1 MRTLSLARRF
11 GMNCRQIRSSRSMVC
26 SGYWKVAGNL
36 VIVSKVVGE
45 LGPRDAYLKMAEVVR
60 LVPTDS
66 FSSQLLRIKL
76 ISPKSLFMRRYA
88 QYSRRL
94 HQSRGTA
101 RWFPSRRGLR

>member
-1 MRTLSLARRF
+1 MSYTSTALSDADVEFGKTLWYELQANPQF
-11 GMNCRQIRSSRSMVC
+11 PVDGMFWLLEGGQH
-26 SGYWKVAGNL
+26 L

-76 ISPKSLFMRRYA
+76 ISPKSPLYEALRAVFA
-88 QYSRRL
+88 K
-94 HQSRGTA
+94 TA
-101 RWFPSRRGLR
+101 PVEGHG